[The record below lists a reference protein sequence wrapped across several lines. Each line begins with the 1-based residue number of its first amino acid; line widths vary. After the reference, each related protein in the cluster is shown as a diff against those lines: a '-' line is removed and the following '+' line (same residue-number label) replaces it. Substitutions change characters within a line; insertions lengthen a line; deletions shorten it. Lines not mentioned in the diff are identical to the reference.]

1 MQEDWDVMPGD
12 DLEPVSI
19 RGRVQIITA
28 FGMFFDGRNRR
39 FFVPTSML
47 PRNCTFKPGEDVKLY
62 LARAYVRQ
70 EGLIA

>member
-1 MQEDWDVMPGD
+1 MPGD
-12 DLEPVSI
+12 DLELVPI

-47 PRNCTFKPGEDVKLY
+47 PRNCKFKPGEDVKLY

>member
-1 MQEDWDVMPGD
+1 MHEERDAMPGD
-12 DLEPVSI
+12 DFELVPI
-19 RGRVQIITA
+19 RARAQIITA

-47 PRNCTFKPGEDVKLY
+47 PPNCTFKPGENVTLY

>member
-1 MQEDWDVMPGD
+1 MPGD
-12 DLEPVSI
+12 DLELVPI

-28 FGMFFDGRNRR
+28 FGMFFEGRNRR

-47 PRNCTFKPGEDVKLY
+47 PRKCMFREGEDVTVY
-62 LARAYVRQ
+62 LARGYVRQ